1 MGGLFFSSNSLK
13 LFYLFVGIYIFSGEL
28 IFYYKPR
35 EVLTMS
41 RSELLTEIERLRS
54 RMNDLAASGAEFTEL
69 LEVSQQL
76 DLLIV
81 EYHKT
86 AM

>member
-1 MGGLFFSSNSLK
+1 MF
-13 LFYLFVGIYIFSGEL
+13 
-28 IFYYKPR
+28 
-35 EVLTMS
+35 
-41 RSELLTEIERLRS
+41 RSELLTEIECLRS
-54 RMNDLAASGAEFTEL
+54 RMNELAASGAEFTEL
-69 LEVSQQL
+69 LEVSRQL

>member
-1 MGGLFFSSNSLK
+1 
-13 LFYLFVGIYIFSGEL
+13 
-28 IFYYKPR
+28 
-35 EVLTMS
+35 MS

-81 EYHKT
+81 EYHKA
-86 AM
+86 AMWDIPHGIIPEVSTIN